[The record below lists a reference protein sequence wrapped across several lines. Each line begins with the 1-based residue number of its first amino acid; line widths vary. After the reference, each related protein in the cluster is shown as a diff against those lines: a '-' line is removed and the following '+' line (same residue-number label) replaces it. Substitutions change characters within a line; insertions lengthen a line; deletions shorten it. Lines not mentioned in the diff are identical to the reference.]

1 MKTVIVT
8 PRSLSSGGHPLLE
21 RIREAGYGISFPAPG
36 AQPTPAQLATVLDG
50 AVGWLAGVEKIDA
63 ALLAS
68 AKDLKVISRNG
79 TGVDNIDL
87 AAAEKHGIV
96 IRRAEGANARGVA
109 ELAFGHMLAA
119 ARRIPLSAEALR
131 GEAWTREK
139 GFELEGKTLGLVGCG
154 RIGKLVARF
163 AFAFGMKVLAYDPYP
178 DYAFALSEDFKWM
191 TLDEV
196 LAGADVVSLHC
207 PPRADGSAVIDA
219 LALASVKKGIVV
231 VNTARESVVEWVA
244 MKAALDSGKVSWYTV
259 DAFDREP
266 PETYEIPR
274 HPRVIATPHIG
285 GFTDQS
291 IDRATEVAVVNLL
304 ASLAE
309 VKV

>member
-21 RIREAGYGISFPAPG
+21 RIRSAGYGLVFPAPG
-36 AQPTPAQLATVLDG
+36 VQPTSGQLAAVLGG
-50 AVGWLAGVEKIDA
+50 AVGWLAGVEKIDSGLIA
-63 ALLAS
+63 I

-87 AAAEKHGIV
+87 TAAQAAGIIV
-96 IRRAEGANARGVA
+96 RRAEGANARGVA
-109 ELAFGHMLAA
+109 ELAFGHILSA
-119 ARRIPLSAEALR
+119 ARRIPLSAAALR
-131 GEAWTREK
+131 AGMWTREK

-154 RIGKLVARF
+154 RIGKTVARF
-163 AFAFGMKVLAYDPYP
+163 ALAFGMKVLACDPYP
-178 DYAFALSEDFKWM
+178 DSSFAPSADFVWA
-191 TLDEV
+191 D
-196 LAGADVVSLHC
+196 LASVFAAADVLSLHC
-207 PPRADGSAVIDA
+207 PPRADGGAIVDAAALDSMKKGAVI
-219 LALASVKKGIVV
+219 
-231 VNTARESVVEWVA
+231 VNTARESVVDWQA
-244 MKAALDSGKVSWYTV
+244 MRAALDSGKVSWYTV

-266 PETYEIPR
+266 PASFEIPL

-291 IDRATEVAVVNLL
+291 IDRATEVAVDNLL

-309 VKV
+309 CGA